1 MEGPKVMK
9 IESRTGNKTF
19 NNGIKSLVVVVTLNL
34 PILNTKK
41 LQYMFCS
48 LETVTHEK
56 LAQNTIYLH
65 FVIKKNLISTLLQ
78 TLLHFLFRAAL
89 SSVLLT
95 IR

>member
-41 LQYMFCS
+41 LQYLFCS
-48 LETVTHEK
+48 LAANK
-56 LAQNTIYLH
+56 L
-65 FVIKKNLISTLLQ
+65 
-78 TLLHFLFRAAL
+78 
-89 SSVLLT
+89 
-95 IR
+95 

>member
-1 MEGPKVMK
+1 MK

-65 FVIKKNLISTLLQ
+65 FVIKNISYPLCYK
-78 TLLHFLFRAAL
+78 LLHFLFRAAL

>member
-1 MEGPKVMK
+1 MK

-41 LQYMFCS
+41 RQYMFCS

-56 LAQNTIYLH
+56 LAQNKIYLH
-65 FVIKKNLISTLLQ
+65 FVIKKYLISTLLQ

>member
-1 MEGPKVMK
+1 MK

-56 LAQNTIYLH
+56 LAQNKIYLH
-65 FVIKKNLISTLLQ
+65 FTIKNISYPLCYKLCYT
-78 TLLHFLFRAAL
+78 FF
-89 SSVLLT
+89 SEPP
-95 IR
+95 

>member
-1 MEGPKVMK
+1 MK

-56 LAQNTIYLH
+56 LAQNKIYLH